1 MWQCSETL
9 KPGTDVGITSAHAT
23 YMVLPNNQDLSQE
36 DNDKTQAGGGWAGAS
51 CVVFQLGMSYLE
63 EAPA

>member
-1 MWQCSETL
+1 
-9 KPGTDVGITSAHAT
+9 
-23 YMVLPNNQDLSQE
+23 MVLPNNQDPSQE

-51 CVVFQLGMSYLE
+51 CVVFQPGMSYQE